1 MSFQILDHLDELERY
16 GKVTNKPT
24 WVQATCPICGGKLK
38 INKNP
43 SKYGAYA
50 CYTNNCQERPGNP
63 IRQLLYKPLPF
74 RPSTAFKAKTTKK
87 PNLIEIV
94 EPIYPKAEP
103 ANFLTR
109 VPFTPPEQIRERNK
123 IFTYFQ
129 YEGFRV
135 VRLDAKLAD
144 GTKRKYMYPEYK
156 LPTGAYVQGLPSR
169 LENLPIYTSSYL
181 QSAMIFAEGEKT
193 ATIGQKLGMATVTF
207 PTFAFSER
215 YIDTYAKELRL
226 KGLTDV
232 LYLED
237 NDDAGKK
244 KAELVSTYFWKQGI
258 ATKVVNLVDLFTTC
272 EAEQGFDLYDAYK
285 RNLVTQENVTNV
297 IEELLL
303 R

>member
-1 MSFQILDHLDELERY
+1 MSFQILDHLDDLERY
-16 GKVTNKPT
+16 GKVINKPT

-38 INKNP
+38 ISKNP
-43 SKYGAYA
+43 SRYGAYA
-50 CYTNNCQERPGNP
+50 CYTNNCQERHGNL
-63 IRQLLYKPLPF
+63 IRQLLHKPLPF
-74 RPSTAFKAKTTKK
+74 RASSAFKPKTFKK
-87 PNLIEIV
+87 SNLVEIIT
-94 EPIYPKAEP
+94 PIAPKANP
-103 ANFLTR
+103 TDFLTKI
-109 VPFTPPEQIRERNK
+109 PFTPPEQLRQHNK
-123 IFTYFQ
+123 ILTYFQ

-144 GTKRKYMYPEYK
+144 GTKRKYMYPEYQ
-156 LPTGAYVQGLPSR
+156 LPTGTYVQGLPSK

-215 YIDTYAKELRL
+215 YIDTYAKQLRA

-237 NDDAGKK
+237 NDDAGRK
-244 KAELVSTYFWKQGI
+244 KADLVSSYFWKQGI
-258 ATKVVNLVDLFTTC
+258 GTKVVNLVNLFSTYET
-272 EAEQGFDLYDAYK
+272 EQGFDLYDAYK
-285 RNLVTQENVTNV
+285 RNLVNQENVPKV
-297 IEELLL
+297 IEELLT